1 MGRYSSHQACD
12 AARQRERVAREGEKI
27 ERREAVL
34 REEIASLQNRRS
46 KVEMV
51 LSYGSQFF

>member
-1 MGRYSSHQACD
+1 MTYETFGRLIILAIFDFESKSAQ
-12 AARQRERVAREGEKI
+12 K
-27 ERREAVL
+27 
-34 REEIASLQNRRS
+34 RRS